1 MDRETERRRREIDRE
16 TERRRREIDRETERR
31 RFVCL
36 FGWFLNV
43 LVNY

>member
-1 MDRETERRRREIDRE
+1 MLNTILRIQAVVVQVKVNPQDTDNGS
-16 TERRRREIDRETERR
+16 T
-31 RFVCL
+31 FVCL